1 MDMTGEER
9 IAASRQTVWEALNDA
24 EILRQCIPGADE
36 VIKVSDTEFAATVT
50 AKVGPVKA
58 KFKGN
63 VTLSDLDPPNG
74 YTISGEGKAGPAG
87 FGKGEAKVSLTE
99 DGNATLMTYA
109 VTATVGGKLAQLGSR
124 LIDGVARKMAGDF
137 FAAFNAL
144 VSTDQAGADTPQAA
158 AEPAPAAPVAAPVA
172 APAPQ
177 SKSAN
182 PWVWIVGVVV
192 LILLVLYFYSGGSE

>member
-1 MDMTGEER
+1 MDMTGEQR

-24 EILRQCIPGADE
+24 EILQQCIPGADE
-36 VIKVSDTEFAATVT
+36 VIKVSDTEFTATVT

-74 YTISGEGKAGPAG
+74 YTIAGEGKAGPAG
-87 FGKGEAKVSLTE
+87 FGKGEAKVSLAE
-99 DGNATLMTYA
+99 DGDGTLMNYE
-109 VTATVGGKLAQLGSR
+109 VKATVGGKLAQLGSR
-124 LIDGVARKMAGDF
+124 LIDGVAKKMAGDF
-137 FAAFNAL
+137 FTAFNEV
-144 VSTDQAGADTPQAA
+144 VSAEQVGAAAPEATGEPAVPTPAA
-158 AEPAPAAPVAAPVA
+158 AQAEPA
-172 APAPQ
+172 
-177 SKSAN
+177 KGTN

>member
-1 MDMTGEER
+1 MDMTGEQR

-24 EILRQCIPGADE
+24 EILQQCIPGADE

-74 YTISGEGKAGPAG
+74 YTIAGEGKAGPAG
-87 FGKGEAKVSLTE
+87 FGKGEAKVSLAE
-99 DGNATLMTYA
+99 DGDGTLMNYE
-109 VTATVGGKLAQLGSR
+109 VKATVGGKLAQLGSR

-137 FAAFNAL
+137 FTAFNEV
-144 VSTDQAGADTPQAA
+144 VSAEQAGAAAPEAAGEPAVPTPAA
-158 AEPAPAAPVAAPVA
+158 PPAEPA
-172 APAPQ
+172 
-177 SKSAN
+177 KGTN
-182 PWVWIVGVVV
+182 PWVWIVGVVI